1 MAERNRKSRK
11 IDPGKAAGLFFF
23 LCVLVSAAA
32 VSRLTGTD
40 TVYYVFFPLS
50 VCLAY
55 LTAFLFAGSS
65 FTAQQIGVR
74 LSRSHYNDASLFYRS
89 SLAASVVT
97 GLLTAAVLSVFA
109 KSIAADLFTGIH
121 AYLLLYLAGAVCFL
135 GSVLAVMHGF
145 LQGTG
150 LSSVSSA
157 AMTVHGVLSLGF
169 MTAGARIGNTNGISV
184 GRLLRNAQYQPVYAA
199 AGMLAGLLA
208 SQLLYFFFLLILNI
222 PVYRQMERQMDS
234 LAIDN
239 DERFFE
245 AARYVFVKM
254 LPAGVA
260 AFVPQLTMLL
270 LHRIAA
276 GNENTASFKAAVT
289 VALPVTLGLS
299 LLIAI
304 CHSRMISVCI
314 ADSAKG
320 KISRLQA
327 HFSMFVRLYAYAA
340 IPAAVFT
347 FAAGKPIVRLFY
359 SGMTTSEKKTCVFA
373 MRSLSPLVFLI
384 SLCILLIQFLWNRNG
399 KLQVLISLTA
409 GGICCLLSAFILRAL
424 GAGVPAVTIPV
435 DAGAFAT
442 AGFLAVFCKRSS
454 LRGLK
459 GGWVPDVLLIT
470 FSSAAAAV
478 PIVLMNNFL
487 TGQDAAVPAI
497 LILGVIYIALYVI
510 LSLLVHAADLRNIT
524 KVPFGR
530 LIYLAAKAMRLIAE

>member
-32 VSRLTGTD
+32 VSRFMGTD

-55 LTAFLFAGSS
+55 LAAILFAGSS
-65 FTAQQIGVR
+65 FTAQQIGAR

-89 SLAASVVT
+89 SLAASAVT

-109 KSIAADLFTGIH
+109 RSIAADLFTGIH
-121 AYLLLYLAGAVCFL
+121 AYLLLYLAGAVCLL
-135 GSVLAVMHGF
+135 GSVLSVMHGF

-150 LSSVSSA
+150 FISVSSA
-157 AMTVHGVLSLGF
+157 AMTVHGVLSFVL
-169 MTAGARIGNTNGISV
+169 MTAGARLGNRSGISV
-184 GRLLRNAQYQPVYAA
+184 GRLLRNTQYQPIYAA

-208 SQLLYFFFLLILNI
+208 AQLLYFLLLLILNI
-222 PVYRQMERQMDS
+222 LVYRQMERQMDS

-239 DERFFE
+239 DEKFFE

-254 LPAGVA
+254 LPAGVS
-260 AFVPQLTMLL
+260 AFMPQLTMLL
-270 LHRIAA
+270 LYRIAA
-276 GNENTASFKAAVT
+276 GNENTASFKAAVS
-289 VALPVTLGLS
+289 VAIPVTGCLS
-299 LLIAI
+299 LFVAI
-304 CHSRMISVCI
+304 CHTKLITVCI

-320 KISRLQA
+320 KSSRLQA

-359 SGMTTSEKKTCVFA
+359 GGMTTAEKKTCVSA
-373 MRSLSPLVFLI
+373 MRSLSPLVFLL
-384 SLCILLIQFLWNRNG
+384 SLCILLILFLWNRNG

-409 GGICCLLSAFILRAL
+409 GSVFCLLSAFILSTT
-424 GAGVPAVTIPV
+424 GAGAYAVILPI
-435 DAGAFAT
+435 DAGAFA
-442 AGFLAVFCKRSS
+442 AAVFLSVFSRRGL

-459 GGWVPDVLLIT
+459 GGWLPDVLLIT
-470 FSSAAAAV
+470 FSGAAAAV
-478 PIVLMNNFL
+478 PIVLMNNFMPN
-487 TGQDAAVPAI
+487 QAAAVPAI
-497 LILGVIYIALYVI
+497 LILGFIYIVLYVV
-510 LSLLVHAADLRNIT
+510 LSLLVHAADLRNIA

>member
-97 GLLTAAVLSVFA
+97 GLLTA
-109 KSIAADLFTGIH
+109 DLFTGIH

-145 LQGTG
+145 LQGAG

-157 AMTVHGVLSLGF
+157 SMTVHGVLSLGF
-169 MTAGARIGNTNGISV
+169 MTAGAMIGNTNGISV
-184 GRLLRNAQYQPVYAA
+184 GRLLRNAQYQPIYAA

-208 SQLLYFFFLLILNI
+208 SQLLYFILLLILNI
-222 PVYRQMERQMDS
+222 LVYRQLERQMDS

-260 AFVPQLTMLL
+260 AFVPQLAN
-270 LHRIAA
+270 RIAA

-409 GGICCLLSAFILRAL
+409 GGICCLLS
-424 GAGVPAVTIPV
+424 V
-435 DAGAFAT
+435 
-442 AGFLAVFCKRSS
+442 AVFCKRSS